1 MMRVATFA
9 MNDRMLQA
17 SMKSQGKMAELQ
29 LQSASGVV
37 SGNYGG
43 LGASAKKV
51 ISLEVSLER
60 SKSYVAAASEAASRV
75 EVMYSTM
82 STVTDLLTKFR
93 ATVTTLK
100 STDSTEVTRETLAT
114 AAQSYLEELATL
126 LNTQYEG
133 RYLFAGSATTTR
145 PVDISSY
152 VATDATTAST
162 SYYLGDS
169 TLANVQ
175 VSGQQNVSYGVTADA
190 SAFEEAFRGFSLI
203 AISGGNFDTD
213 TLDAAYNLIVSALD
227 GATALQSKL
236 SINAATLERAQAG
249 QEEFQSF
256 VTTHI
261 SDIKN
266 IDVAAVTV
274 QLTSYETQL
283 QASYAALAKIQALS
297 IADYLR

>member
-1 MMRVATFA
+1 MRVATFA

-17 SMKSQGKMAELQ
+17 SLKTQGKMAELQ
-29 LQSASGVV
+29 LQQASGKV
-37 SGNYGG
+37 SSDYGG

-60 SKSYVAAASEAASRV
+60 SKSYVAASTEAASRV

-82 STVTDLLTKFR
+82 STVTDLLSKFR
-93 ATVTTLK
+93 ATITTLK
-100 STDSTEVTRETLAT
+100 STDSTDVTKETLSA
-114 AAQSYLEELATL
+114 AAQSYIEELATL

-152 VATDATTAST
+152 VAADATTAST
-162 SYYLGDS
+162 NYYLGDS
-169 TLANVQ
+169 TLASVQ
-175 VSGQQNVSYGVTADA
+175 VSPQQTVNYGITANA
-190 SAFEEAFRGFSLI
+190 SAFEEAFRGFSII
-203 AISGGNFDTD
+203 ANSNGSFDTD

-261 SDIKN
+261 SNIRD

-283 QASYAALAKIQALS
+283 QASYAAIAKLQALS
-297 IADYLR
+297 ISDYLR

>member
-1 MMRVATFA
+1 MRVATFA

-17 SMKSQGKMAELQ
+17 SLKTQGKMAELQ
-29 LQSASGVV
+29 LQQASGKV
-37 SGNYGG
+37 SSDYGG
-43 LGASAKKV
+43 LGASSKKV

-60 SKSYVAAASEAASRV
+60 SKSYVSASTEAASRV

-82 STVTDLLTKFR
+82 STVTDLLSKFR
-93 ATVTTLK
+93 ATIATLK
-100 STDSTEVTRETLAT
+100 STDSTDVTKETLSAT
-114 AAQSYLEELATL
+114 AQSYIEELATL

-152 VATDATTAST
+152 VAADATTAST
-162 SYYLGDS
+162 DYYRGDS
-169 TLANVQ
+169 TLASVQ
-175 VSGQQNVSYGVTADA
+175 VSPQQTVSYGVTANA
-190 SAFEEAFRGFSLI
+190 SAFEEAFRGFSII
-203 AISGGNFDTD
+203 ANSGGAFDAD
-213 TLDAAYNLIVSALD
+213 TLDAACNLIVSALD

-236 SINAATLERAQAG
+236 SINAATFERAQAG

-261 SDIKN
+261 SNIRD

-283 QASYAALAKIQALS
+283 QASYAAIAKLQALS
-297 IADYLR
+297 ISDYLR